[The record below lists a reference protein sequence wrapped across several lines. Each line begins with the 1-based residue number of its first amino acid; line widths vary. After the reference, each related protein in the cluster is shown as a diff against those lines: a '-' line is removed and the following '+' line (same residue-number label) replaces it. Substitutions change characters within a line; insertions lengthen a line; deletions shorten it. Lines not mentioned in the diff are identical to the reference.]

1 MKLRKILF
9 SALCLATAAISFSSC
24 SSDDDYTA
32 TKMPTTAQAYFS
44 NEKSYDFLLA
54 ENQNQVTVEVMR
66 VKTEGPITVNLEV
79 SDTTST
85 KIFNVP
91 TSVTFADGENTAI
104 VPITFD
110 FNNLVADNSYAL
122 DLKLTSETSA
132 YGNEATKVVVKY
144 APWSGWQPYG
154 WQWPSGMK
162 DFAQWEA
169 AYSNFAAGGYSNYG
183 LIVKGELPTYTYTQ
197 YMSGTYT
204 QPVFYRESM
213 LNPSLAQLMLYD
225 WFYGVNLVIDWDKTN
240 NILSVGQQW
249 TGYNHSTYGQVF
261 TGDSYTY
268 WHDLRGDADVTHADF
283 PCYWDKEKGRF
294 VLDMAYFVS
303 AGYFGYGP
311 EIIQLPGYTQ
321 LDYSLSLTDE
331 GTFKS
336 KNGLSQVINMIMGAD
351 VSYIKYAWFA
361 GEPTAEELQAK
372 VNGIFDGS
380 VESYETKESGR
391 KVLAVEA
398 EGPYYLVAVM
408 YDAEGAKVGDT
419 YIAFNV
425 EDANAKTFEAA
436 YVGDYTYS
444 LLFKNDDGS
453 PYVDSG
459 LTLFQCKQDPTLF
472 KIEHWGYDVDFMFT
486 MQNDGSVL
494 VAEQPTGASYKEGDP
509 IFVNDL
515 VNYSGG
521 TNYGQ
526 SFYKDGVFNFALIYY
541 CSAGQF
547 GYGVE
552 TFALTGTASA
562 KANEAMKVPAKRSA
576 MSFANAFSSKSV
588 SKKHTVAKHS
598 AVKMMAPSTNRVK

>member
-122 DLKLTSETSA
+122 DLKLASETSA

-225 WFYGVNLVIDWDKTN
+225 WFYGVHLVIDWDKTN

-283 PCYWDKEKGRF
+283 PCYWNKEKGQF

-526 SFYKDGVFNFALIYY
+526 SFYKDNVFNFALIYY

-552 TFALTGTASA
+552 TFTLTGTASA

>member
-213 LNPSLAQLMLYD
+213 LNPSLAQIMLYD

-436 YVGDYTYS
+436 FVGDYTYS

-526 SFYKDGVFNFALIYY
+526 SFYKDNVFNFALIYY

-552 TFALTGTASA
+552 TFTLTGTASA
-562 KANEAMKVPAKRSA
+562 KANEAMKVPAKSSA
-576 MSFANAFSSKSV
+576 MSFSNAFSSKSV

>member
-1 MKLRKILF
+1 M
-9 SALCLATAAISFSSC
+9 
-24 SSDDDYTA
+24 
-32 TKMPTTAQAYFS
+32 
-44 NEKSYDFLLA
+44 
-54 ENQNQVTVEVMR
+54 
-66 VKTEGPITVNLEV
+66 
-79 SDTTST
+79 
-85 KIFNVP
+85 
-91 TSVTFADGENTAI
+91 
-104 VPITFD
+104 
-110 FNNLVADNSYAL
+110 
-122 DLKLTSETSA
+122 SETSA

-197 YMSGTYT
+197 FTSGTST

-213 LNPSLAQLMLYD
+213 LNPSLAQIMLYD
-225 WFYGVNLVIDWDKTN
+225 WFYGVHLVIDWDKTN

-268 WHDLRGDADVTHADF
+268 WHGIRGDADVTHADF

-515 VNYSGG
+515 VNYTGG

-552 TFALTGTASA
+552 TFTLTGTASA
-562 KANEAMKVPAKRSA
+562 KANEAMKVPAKSSA

>member
-122 DLKLTSETSA
+122 DLKLASETSA

-213 LNPSLAQLMLYD
+213 LNPSLAQIMLYD

-526 SFYKDGVFNFALIYY
+526 SFYKDNVFNFALIYY

-552 TFALTGTASA
+552 TFTLTGTASA

>member
-1 MKLRKILF
+1 MKLSKILF
-9 SALCLATAAISFSSC
+9 SALCFAAAVTGFSSC

-44 NEKSYDFLLA
+44 NETSYDFLLA
-54 ENQNQVTVEVMR
+54 ENQNQVAVEVMR

-122 DLKLTSETSA
+122 DLKLASETSA

-213 LNPSLAQLMLYD
+213 LNPSLAQIMLYD

-268 WHDLRGDADVTHADF
+268 WHGIRGDADVTHADF

-436 YVGDYTYS
+436 YVGNYTYS

-526 SFYKDGVFNFALIYY
+526 SFYKDNVFNFALIYY
-541 CSAGQF
+541 CSAGNF

-552 TFALTGTASA
+552 TFTLTGTASA
-562 KANEAMKVPAKRSA
+562 KANEAM
-576 MSFANAFSSKSV
+576 
-588 SKKHTVAKHS
+588 
-598 AVKMMAPSTNRVK
+598 

>member
-122 DLKLTSETSA
+122 DLKLASETSA

-213 LNPSLAQLMLYD
+213 LNPSLAQIMLYD
-225 WFYGVNLVIDWDKTN
+225 WFYGVHLVIDWDKTN

-268 WHDLRGDADVTHADF
+268 WHGIRGDADVTHADF

-526 SFYKDGVFNFALIYY
+526 SFYKDDVFNFALIYY
-541 CSAGQF
+541 CSAGNF

-552 TFALTGTASA
+552 TFTLTGTASA
-562 KANEAMKVPAKRSA
+562 KANEAMKVPAKSSA
-576 MSFANAFSSKSV
+576 MSFSNAFSSKSV

>member
-122 DLKLTSETSA
+122 DLKLASETSA

-213 LNPSLAQLMLYD
+213 LNPSLAQIMLYD
-225 WFYGVNLVIDWDKTN
+225 WFYGVHLVIDWDKTN

-283 PCYWDKEKGRF
+283 PCYWNKEKGQF

-526 SFYKDGVFNFALIYY
+526 SFYKDNVFNFALIYY

-552 TFALTGTASA
+552 TFTLTGTASA

>member
-122 DLKLTSETSA
+122 DLKLASETSA

-213 LNPSLAQLMLYD
+213 LNPSLAQIMLYD

-268 WHDLRGDADVTHADF
+268 WHGIRGDADVTHADF

-303 AGYFGYGP
+303 AGYLGYGP

-321 LDYSLSLTDE
+321 LDYSLNLTDE

-351 VSYIKYAWFA
+351 VSFIKYAWFA

-515 VNYSGG
+515 VNYTGG

-547 GYGVE
+547 GYGME

-562 KANEAMKVPAKRSA
+562 KANEAMKVPAKSSA